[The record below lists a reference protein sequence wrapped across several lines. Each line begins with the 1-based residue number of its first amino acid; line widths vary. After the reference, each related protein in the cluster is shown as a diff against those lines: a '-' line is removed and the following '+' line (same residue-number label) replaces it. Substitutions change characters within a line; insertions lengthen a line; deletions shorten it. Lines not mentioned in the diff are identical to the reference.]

1 MLEEYDQTLPY
12 RLGFAALF
20 FLVMGVRDWIKHPEN
35 PTRLREYGFL
45 LSGMVLWIL
54 YGMVHD
60 HITATISPEYF
71 LQAKGLASSSRPFR
85 WAVTLLAAKATY
97 GPGALMAAL
106 FLIANN
112 PKPNLP
118 QLSYGELLRLCL
130 VTLTLAGLVAVS
142 LGLLSTFLGD
152 STDLVSLVE
161 QHGAQE
167 RSSQFMLVW
176 GIHFGSYIGAVLG
189 TVWSVIQIGR
199 RRKAR
204 TP

>member
-12 RLGFAALF
+12 RLGLAALF

-35 PTRLREYGFL
+35 PTRLREYEFL

-54 YGMVHD
+54 YGIVHD

-71 LQAKGLASSSRPFR
+71 LQAKGLASSSHPFR
-85 WAVTLLAAKATY
+85 WAVTLLATKATY

-106 FLIANN
+106 FLITNN

-118 QLSYGELLRLCL
+118 QLPYGELFRLCL
-130 VTLTLAGLVAVS
+130 VTLALAGLVAVL
-142 LGLLSTFLGD
+142 LGLLSMFLGD
-152 STDLVSLVE
+152 STDLVGLVA

-199 RRKAR
+199 RRKAK